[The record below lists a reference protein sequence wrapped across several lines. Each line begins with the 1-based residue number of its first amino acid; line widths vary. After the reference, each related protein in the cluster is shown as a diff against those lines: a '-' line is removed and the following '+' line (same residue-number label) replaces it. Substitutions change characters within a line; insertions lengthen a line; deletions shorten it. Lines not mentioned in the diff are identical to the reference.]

1 MQVRSLGRVD
11 PLEEGTTTH
20 ASVLAWRIPWTEE
33 PGRLQSTGSQRVR
46 PNWSNW
52 THTHSTHIDIFNIF
66 SYLIKFQKFH
76 CCYSFAKLC
85 PTLCDPMDCSTPGF
99 PVLHYLQEFAQT
111 HSIKSVIPSNHLILC
126 RPLLLLTSI
135 FPSIRVFSNE
145 SALCIRLSKYWSF
158 SIRSI

>member
-1 MQVRSLGRVD
+1 MPVFLPGESHGQRSLVGYSPRGHKESD
-11 PLEEGTTTH
+11 
-20 ASVLAWRIPWTEE
+20 RTEA
-33 PGRLQSTGSQRVR
+33 TK
-46 PNWSNW
+46 
-52 THTHSTHIDIFNIF
+52 HTHSTHIDIFNIF

-145 SALCIRLSKYWSF
+145 SSLCIR
-158 SIRSI
+158 